1 MAFNSGLGSALQGF
15 GKGYL
20 GALQF
25 GERQKQGYMNTKL
38 KQDDLTFRKGQAASD
53 AAFRQFQIKD
63 SMEAAQD
70 RRDSA
75 KLTAT
80 DRAKALRT
88 QAGIAASSALNED
101 LKMISGLQGP
111 DQLRAWNTARAR
123 QTQILGD
130 VLDPEELQKH
140 LDGVLTMPGAPMP
153 GMTQPGFVAGAP
165 MGNSKLLDVGKFEG
179 SQGPLEPGK
188 PRTFQN
194 PTDNTFTQ
202 VGRSPFDP
210 RADAARKIMMAG
222 MGGFNPAGM
231 AQLGSAVSN
240 MYQPA
245 AAGIPE
251 QQKDFGYEQ
260 NLKPEVGQVPVLANY
275 KLGAL
280 DQATVEGKQ
289 ANTAKSKIQLDILQQ
304 TKPDVIKQAQ
314 LKTDKLVEGITD
326 SKFNREYKKG
336 IFKLQQD
343 KFALAKTLGAATM
356 QMNALKYDQGERR
369 LANAEIMTQIKAAY
383 DPMKMASATGLEMAR
398 LIDTRSRTTDK
409 AQQKRIDDSIATL
422 SKDRQRF
429 MALGQMSADKEGKF
443 LDGMQALKD
452 AGYSDDGAMD
462 AMLGWATG
470 DTLQDSAF
478 IPVGNPAYAGLRN
491 NIDRNTA
498 FPGTNPAAK
507 RANAAGNRQQA
518 GNPLG
523 LPGGNHPGPGAS
535 RPQVRQFGR

>member
-38 KQDDLTFRKGQAASD
+38 KQDDLTFRKGQALSD

-63 SMEAAQD
+63 AMEAAQD
-70 RRDSA
+70 RRDTA

-153 GMTQPGFVAGAP
+153 GMTQQGFVAGAP

-210 RADAARKIMMAG
+210 RADAARKIIMAG

-231 AQLGSAVSN
+231 ARLGGAISN

-251 QQKDFGYEQ
+251 QQRDFGYEQ
-260 NLKPEVGQVPVLANY
+260 NLKPEVGQIPVLANY

-289 ANTAKSKIQLDILQQ
+289 AATAKTKINLDILQQ
-304 TKPDVIKQAQ
+304 TKEDVIKQAQ
-314 LKTDKLVEGITD
+314 LKTTKLTEGITD

-336 IFKLQQD
+336 LFKLQTD
-343 KFALAKTLGAATM
+343 KFALAKTLGEAGL
-356 QMNALKYDQGERR
+356 QFKALNLDLGERR
-369 LANAEIMTQIKAAY
+369 LRNAEVMTQLKASY
-383 DPMKMASATGLEMAR
+383 DPMRMGGATQATIAK
-398 LIDTRSRTTDK
+398 LIDTKSRTTDK
-409 AQQKRIDDSIATL
+409 GEKARIDASIATL
-422 SKDRQRF
+422 QKDQARF
-429 MALGQMSADKEGKF
+429 FALGQMSADREGKF
-443 LDGMQALKD
+443 LDSFMALKD
-452 AGYSDDGAMD
+452 YGYSDEGAMD
-462 AMLGWATG
+462 HLLDFETG
-470 DTLQDSAF
+470 DTLQNSAF

-491 NIDRNTA
+491 NVDRNTA
-498 FPGTNPAAK
+498 FPGTNPSAK
-507 RANAAGNRQQA
+507 KANAAGNRQQA